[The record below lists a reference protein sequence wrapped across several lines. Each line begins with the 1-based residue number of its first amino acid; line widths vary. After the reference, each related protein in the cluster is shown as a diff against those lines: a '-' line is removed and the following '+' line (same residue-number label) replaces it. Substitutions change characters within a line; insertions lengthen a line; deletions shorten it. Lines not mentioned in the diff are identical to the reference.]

1 MSAHTCQF
9 NHIIYLMETNWSIDL
24 KKFESSQ
31 IQKVKIMGTQIEK
44 TEKLTRQI
52 SDNLKRF

>member
-1 MSAHTCQF
+1 
-9 NHIIYLMETNWSIDL
+9 MEPNWSIDL
-24 KKFESSQ
+24 KKIESSQ

-44 TEKLTRQI
+44 IEKLTCQI